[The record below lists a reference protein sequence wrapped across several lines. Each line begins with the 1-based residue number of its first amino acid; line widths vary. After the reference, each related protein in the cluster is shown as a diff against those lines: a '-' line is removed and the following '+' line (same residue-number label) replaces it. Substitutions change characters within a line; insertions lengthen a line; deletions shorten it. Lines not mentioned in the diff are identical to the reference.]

1 MAVEKD
7 DALELLRDNGLKAT
21 TQRLAILSELMAR
34 REHPTAE
41 EVHARLEAEHPTIS
55 LSTVYDTLARLSEIG
70 LVDPLH
76 IGDGVT
82 RYEFHNHPHVNV
94 VCGECRSIVDVD
106 CSAIEPFLDRVKA
119 ETGFDVPQQQVKLTG
134 VCEDCRE
141 GAEA

>member
-7 DALELLRDNGLKAT
+7 DALELLRENGLKAT
-21 TQRLAILSELMAR
+21 TQRLAILGVLMDR

-41 EVHARLEAEHPTIS
+41 EVHERLREEHPTIS

-70 LVDPLH
+70 IVDPLH

-94 VCGECRSIVDVD
+94 VCTGCEGIVDVD
-106 CSAIEPFLDRVKA
+106 SEAIEPFLEDLQQ
-119 ETGFDVPQQQVKLTG
+119 ETGFRLPEQQITLEG
-134 VCEDCRE
+134 RCEDCRDDT
-141 GAEA
+141 G